1 VEPNPVAIAWY
12 VEEAQRL
19 LEDQQRRAE
28 LLRTRGGQIAGFGAA
43 LIALIGGNVGAILK
57 TVTGSTRVVLGTM
70 LLAAVICLAVAV
82 VVAIWGVIKP
92 RPFASV
98 AADEITIYASERFL
112 TEPDLWRVHVR
123 SLRAL
128 EEATREV
135 QKDGN
140 AAAGAIMISLYAL
153 LSGLGFSLAS
163 LATLILGLI

>member
-1 VEPNPVAIAWY
+1 MESNPAAIAWY

-43 LIALIGGNVGAILK
+43 VIALIGSNVGAVLEAMA
-57 TVTGSTRVVLGTM
+57 GSTRVMLGAA
-70 LLAAVICLAVAV
+70 LLISVICLTAAV

-92 RPFASV
+92 QPFVSV
-98 AADEITIYASERFL
+98 AADEISVYASERFL

-123 SLRAL
+123 SLRTL
-128 EEATREV
+128 EQATRQAQE
-135 QKDGN
+135 DGN

-153 LSGLGFSLAS
+153 LAGLCFSLIS
-163 LATLILGLI
+163 LATLVFGLI